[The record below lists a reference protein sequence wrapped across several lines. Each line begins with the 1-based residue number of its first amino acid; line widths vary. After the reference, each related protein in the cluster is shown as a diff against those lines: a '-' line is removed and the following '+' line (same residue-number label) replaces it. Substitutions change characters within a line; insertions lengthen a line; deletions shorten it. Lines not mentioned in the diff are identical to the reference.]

1 MKRRVDD
8 EVDLLGDLKVL
19 LMVQS
24 LLLFLIAFVLVVLA
38 MLL

>member
-38 MLL
+38 MLP